1 MNNPGLKPKKGK
13 AMVGKASHVEKYRER
28 QAKFIG
34 TYRAAYRKRFG
45 SEPSELD
52 IRILQDQGRLYQEA
66 QRLLGNI
73 TMTIKHGASCKCK
86 VCKDPTFSSADPS
99 HKDAASAVLAS
110 LGNKAEE
117 ERKRQALL
125 SKEREEAK
133 ERAERMVKITAINTR
148 MKDIVP
154 SAILSRV
161 ANGTVE
167 VEQVAGLFSLP
178 IDLVK
183 EWKEAFAR

>member
-66 QRLLGNI
+66 QRLMGNV

-86 VCKDPTFSSADPS
+86 MCENPTFSSANPA
-99 HKDAASAVLAS
+99 HKDAASAVLSS
-110 LGNKAEE
+110 LGNKAQE
-117 ERKRQALL
+117 ERERQARLA
-125 SKEREEAK
+125 KDREEAK
-133 ERAERMVKITAINTR
+133 AGAERACRIAAINTR

-167 VEQVAGLFSLP
+167 VEQVAGLFNLP
-178 IDLVK
+178 IDLVQA
-183 EWKEAFAR
+183 WKDAFAR